1 MPIRTPPPPEIAGA
15 CIQFDVRRGDVVSNL
30 ASAEQGLREAA
41 AQGARL
47 AVLPEMWPTSFLPE
61 VTDAVLQASRKAEDA
76 VTRLAAELQLTVVGG
91 GYEARDGKLFNR
103 ALVVDGGRVVGA
115 YRKIHLFTPHA
126 EAKQFT
132 PGEEPLVVDT
142 SAGRIG
148 VLICYDIRFPELV
161 RYLFYKK
168 AEILAVP
175 AQWPESRAGHW
186 RALLVARAI
195 ENQAYVLG
203 CNRTGAEPP
212 LKSSEPLLFS
222 GDSRIVD
229 PSGETLA
236 AGAGEA
242 TPVVGT
248 LELRKVRT
256 MRRALPITRDR
267 RPTLYQ
273 RLWSPVWARDAARES
288 PRGE

>member
-1 MPIRTPPPPEIAGA
+1 
-15 CIQFDVRRGDVVSNL
+15 
-30 ASAEQGLREAA
+30 
-41 AQGARL
+41 
-47 AVLPEMWPTSFLPE
+47 MWPTSFLPE

-76 VTRLAAELQLTVVGG
+76 VTRLSAELQVTVVGG

-103 ALVVDGGRVVGA
+103 ALVADRGRVVGT
-115 YRKIHLFTPHA
+115 YRKIHLFTPHG

-132 PGEEPLVVDT
+132 PGDDPLVVDT
-142 SAGRIG
+142 SAGRLG

-161 RYLFYKK
+161 RWLFYKK
-168 AEILAVP
+168 AEVLAVP
-175 AQWPESRAGHW
+175 AQWPQARTAHW

-203 CNRTGAEPP
+203 CNRTGSEPS
-212 LKSSEPLLFS
+212 LKGGEPLLFS

-229 PSGETLA
+229 PSGESLA
-236 AGAGEA
+236 AAAGDA
-242 TPVVGT
+242 APIVAP

-267 RPTLYQ
+267 RPAVYQ
-273 RLWSPVWARDAARES
+273 RLWAPLWTRDATRES
-288 PRGE
+288 PRD